1 VYTNPYT
8 SIPQTSDH
16 AEKDSNALAYFG
28 VVSTTMT
35 TKSVMILAPG
45 DDRFRRLALALVADG
60 RHVDDVRSVRGQV
73 LQLFVS
79 TLKTSLLRQ

>member
-1 VYTNPYT
+1 
-8 SIPQTSDH
+8 
-16 AEKDSNALAYFG
+16 
-28 VVSTTMT
+28 
-35 TKSVMILAPG
+35 MILGPG

-60 RHVDDVRSVRGQV
+60 RHVDDVRSVGCQV